1 MKAACTVWS
10 GGKLGDYIKELPIA
24 IQGLM
29 IGSVM
34 QFAAISIL
42 LGIGS
47 YEDIKTREIPNWIS
61 VIIAMTAVINFRLEN
76 LLGLI
81 VAVIFF
87 SVALATGKIGGG
99 DVKLIAALSIV
110 CGLWGSFALLLFAQI
125 SMLIFYGVSV
135 IVQKLRGRTA
145 DKSLP
150 FVPFIFI
157 GYLVTKIF
165 F

>member
-1 MKAACTVWS
+1 
-10 GGKLGDYIKELPIA
+10 
-24 IQGLM
+24 M

-47 YEDIKTREIPNWIS
+47 YMDIKTREIPNWIS
-61 VIIAMTAVINFRLEN
+61 VIVAMTAVINFRLEN
-76 LLGLI
+76 LWGLI
-81 VAVIFF
+81 VSVIFF

-125 SMLIFYGVSV
+125 AMLVFYGVSV

-145 DKSLP
+145 SKSLP
-150 FVPFIFI
+150 FVPFITF
-157 GYLVTKIF
+157 GYVLTAILF
-165 F
+165 

>member
-1 MKAACTVWS
+1 
-10 GGKLGDYIKELPIA
+10 
-24 IQGLM
+24 M

-47 YEDIKTREIPNWIS
+47 YMDIKTREIPNWIS
-61 VIIAMTAVINFRLEN
+61 VIVAMTAVINFRLEN
-76 LLGLI
+76 LWGLI
-81 VAVIFF
+81 VSVIFF

-125 SMLIFYGVSV
+125 SMLIFYAGNCVFRK
-135 IVQKLRGRTA
+135 INGKA
-145 DKSLP
+145 AEKSLP
-150 FVPFIFI
+150 FVPFITF
-157 GYLVTKIF
+157 GYVMATILF
-165 F
+165 

>member
-1 MKAACTVWS
+1 
-10 GGKLGDYIKELPIA
+10 
-24 IQGLM
+24 M

-47 YEDIKTREIPNWIS
+47 FLDIKTREIPNWVS
-61 VIIAMTAVINFRLEN
+61 VIIAITAIINFRLEN
-76 LLGLI
+76 LWGLI
-81 VAVIFF
+81 VTVIFF

-99 DVKLIAALSIV
+99 DVKLIAALSVV

>member
-1 MKAACTVWS
+1 
-10 GGKLGDYIKELPIA
+10 
-24 IQGLM
+24 M

-47 YEDIKTREIPNWIS
+47 YMDIKTREIPNWIS
-61 VIIAMTAVINFRLEN
+61 VIVAMTAVINFRLEN
-76 LLGLI
+76 LCGLI

-87 SVALATGKIGGG
+87 SVALATGKIGSG

-125 SMLIFYGVSV
+125 AMLNFYVVSV

-145 DKSLP
+145 DKALP

-157 GYLVTKIF
+157 GYLVSKLIF
-165 F
+165 

>member
-1 MKAACTVWS
+1 
-10 GGKLGDYIKELPIA
+10 
-24 IQGLM
+24 M

-42 LGIGS
+42 LCIGS
-47 YEDIKTREIPNWIS
+47 YMDIKTREIPNWIS
-61 VIIAMTAVINFRLEN
+61 VGVLISAFFHFNIQN
-76 LLGLI
+76 LWGII
-81 VAVIFF
+81 VAVVFF

-99 DVKLIAALSIV
+99 DVKLIAALSVV

-150 FVPFIFI
+150 FVPFITF
-157 GYLVTKIF
+157 GYVLTTILF
-165 F
+165 

>member
-1 MKAACTVWS
+1 
-10 GGKLGDYIKELPIA
+10 
-24 IQGLM
+24 M

-47 YEDIKTREIPNWIS
+47 YMDIKTREIPNWIS
-61 VIIAMTAVINFRLEN
+61 VIIAATAVINFRLEN
-76 LLGLI
+76 LWGLI

-87 SVALATGKIGGG
+87 SAALSTGKIGGG

-125 SMLIFYGVSV
+125 AMLIFYGVSV
-135 IVQKLRGRTA
+135 VVQKLRGGTA
-145 DKSLP
+145 EKSLP

>member
-1 MKAACTVWS
+1 
-10 GGKLGDYIKELPIA
+10 
-24 IQGLM
+24 M

-34 QFAAISIL
+34 QFAAIFIL
-42 LGIGS
+42 FCIGS

-61 VIIAMTAVINFRLEN
+61 VGVLISAFFHFNIQN
-76 LLGLI
+76 LWGII

>member
-1 MKAACTVWS
+1 
-10 GGKLGDYIKELPIA
+10 
-24 IQGLM
+24 M

-34 QFAAISIL
+34 QFAAISVL

-47 YEDIKTREIPNWIS
+47 YMDIKTREIPNWIS
-61 VIIAMTAVINFRLEN
+61 VIVAMTAIISFHLEN
-76 LLGLI
+76 LWRFI

-99 DVKLIAALSIV
+99 DVKLIAALSVV

-125 SMLIFYGVSV
+125 SMLIFYAGNY
-135 IVQKLRGRTA
+135 IFRKINGKTA
-145 DKSLP
+145 DKALP

>member
-1 MKAACTVWS
+1 
-10 GGKLGDYIKELPIA
+10 
-24 IQGLM
+24 M
-29 IGSVM
+29 IGSVV
-34 QFAAISIL
+34 QFAAVTIL

-47 YEDIKTREIPNWIS
+47 VMDIKTREIPNWIS
-61 VIIAMTAVINFRLEN
+61 LGVLLAAFLDFNIQN
-76 LLGLI
+76 LWGII

-99 DVKLIAALSIV
+99 DVKLIAALSVV
-110 CGLWGSFALLLFAQI
+110 CGLWGSFALLFFAQTA
-125 SMLIFYGVSV
+125 MLVFYGVSV

-157 GYLVTKIF
+157 GYLASRLIF
-165 F
+165 

>member
-1 MKAACTVWS
+1 
-10 GGKLGDYIKELPIA
+10 
-24 IQGLM
+24 M

-47 YEDIKTREIPNWIS
+47 YMDIKTREIPNWIS
-61 VIIAMTAVINFRLEN
+61 VGVLISAIFHFNIQN
-76 LLGLI
+76 LWGII

>member
-1 MKAACTVWS
+1 
-10 GGKLGDYIKELPIA
+10 
-24 IQGLM
+24 M
-29 IGSVM
+29 IGSAV
-34 QFAAISIL
+34 QFAAVAVL

-47 YEDIKTREIPNWIS
+47 VMDIKTREIPNWIS
-61 VIIAMTAVINFRLEN
+61 VVVLITTALNFNLEN
-76 LLGLI
+76 LWGII

-99 DVKLIAALSIV
+99 DVKLIAALSMV

-157 GYLVTKIF
+157 GYLASKLIF
-165 F
+165 

>member
-1 MKAACTVWS
+1 
-10 GGKLGDYIKELPIA
+10 
-24 IQGLM
+24 M

-47 YEDIKTREIPNWIS
+47 FLDIKTREIPNWIS

-76 LLGLI
+76 LCGLI

-99 DVKLIAALSIV
+99 DVKLIAALSVV

-125 SMLIFYGVSV
+125 AMLILF
-135 IVQKLRGRTA
+135 
-145 DKSLP
+145 
-150 FVPFIFI
+150 
-157 GYLVTKIF
+157 
-165 F
+165 

>member
-1 MKAACTVWS
+1 
-10 GGKLGDYIKELPIA
+10 
-24 IQGLM
+24 M
-29 IGSVM
+29 IGSVV
-34 QFAAISIL
+34 QFAAVTIL

-47 YEDIKTREIPNWIS
+47 VMDIRTREIPNWIS
-61 VIIAMTAVINFRLEN
+61 VALCMAALNFNLEN
-76 LLGLI
+76 LWEII

-99 DVKLIAALSIV
+99 DVKLIAALSVV
-110 CGLWGSFALLLFAQI
+110 CGLWGSFALLLFAQTA
-125 SMLIFYGVSV
+125 MLVFYGVSV

-157 GYLVTKIF
+157 GYLASRLIF
-165 F
+165 

>member
-1 MKAACTVWS
+1 
-10 GGKLGDYIKELPIA
+10 
-24 IQGLM
+24 M

-47 YEDIKTREIPNWIS
+47 FLDIKNREIPNWIS
-61 VIIAMTAVINFRLEN
+61 VIVAMTAVINFRMEN
-76 LLGLI
+76 LWGII

-125 SMLIFYGVSV
+125 SMLIFFAIYFLICKING
-135 IVQKLRGRTA
+135 KTA

-150 FVPFIFI
+150 FVPFITF
-157 GYLVTKIF
+157 GYVLTTILF
-165 F
+165 

>member
-1 MKAACTVWS
+1 
-10 GGKLGDYIKELPIA
+10 
-24 IQGLM
+24 M

-99 DVKLIAALSIV
+99 DVKLIAALSVV
-110 CGLWGSFALLLFAQI
+110 CGLWGIFALLLFAQT
-125 SMLIFYGVSV
+125 SMLIYYAGYCIFCKING
-135 IVQKLRGRTA
+135 KTA
-145 DKSLP
+145 DKALP

>member
-1 MKAACTVWS
+1 
-10 GGKLGDYIKELPIA
+10 
-24 IQGLM
+24 M

-47 YEDIKTREIPNWIS
+47 YMDIKTREIPNWIS
-61 VIIAMTAVINFRLEN
+61 VIVAMTAIINFRLEN
-76 LLGLI
+76 LWGII

-125 SMLIFYGVSV
+125 AMLIFYAGNY
-135 IVQKLRGRTA
+135 IFRKINGKTA
-145 DKSLP
+145 DKALP

>member
-1 MKAACTVWS
+1 
-10 GGKLGDYIKELPIA
+10 
-24 IQGLM
+24 M

-34 QFAAISIL
+34 QFAVISVL

-47 YEDIKTREIPNWIS
+47 FLDIKTREISNWIS
-61 VIIAMTAVINFRLEN
+61 VIVTMTAIINFRLEN
-76 LLGLI
+76 LWGLI

-135 IVQKLRGRTA
+135 VVQKLRGKTA
-145 DKSLP
+145 DKALP